1 MISPI
6 QKLQTKIKMTPTMT
20 MIPPILQTW
29 GTRKRARLPASVT
42 RPDFKRLTKVALGGR
57 TTCSPLSCGV
67 QVTESRKSWDPEN
80 DPGERSRWAC
90 QGLGPRKELR
100 QWLKT
105 PRALRS
111 AHR

>member
-42 RPDFKRLTKVALGGR
+42 RPDFKRLTKVALGGADHLFASLVR
-57 TTCSPLSCGV
+57 RAGHGV
-67 QVTESRKSWDPEN
+67 EKI
-80 DPGERSRWAC
+80 
-90 QGLGPRKELR
+90 LG
-100 QWLKT
+100 
-105 PRALRS
+105 S
-111 AHR
+111 